1 MTGVTDVSGITELN
15 GIAEMSHDTV
25 SAHLYQL
32 FDGWGALSPEHARL
46 RERVLGSFQ
55 ALVNSRKVCTDLASE
70 KMCQDFID
78 THISEDP
85 CTLDAYT
92 DFLTDTVVTHSINMS
107 SPRCL
112 GHMTAMSP
120 SFIRVLSELVVCMNQ
135 NLVKCDASKVV
146 TLIERQILA
155 TLHRLVFQ
163 KQEDFYRQCLSHND
177 DTLGI
182 MTSGGTLAN
191 LTALWCARNAVFSPQ
206 QDFKGVEEDG
216 ISAAL
221 EYYQYQKAVVIGSE
235 LMHYSI
241 DKAAAVLGLGARSM
255 IKVPVDNNNQMN
267 IDALEA
273 VVEQCK
279 SMRWRIIAV
288 VGVAGT
294 TDCGSVDPLN
304 HIAEIAAREKVHFHV
319 DAAWGGPL
327 LLSSRHRSKLDGIHR
342 ADSVTIDGHKQLY
355 LPIGAGMLLLR
366 DPKAAKV
373 LERQAHYILQEDSA
387 DLGKY
392 SIEGSRTATALFV
405 HAALNLIGRKC
416 YERMLDDNI
425 RKAAIMANLIEDS
438 DEFELLMQPETNIV
452 LYRYVPLGGHRM
464 GSREDWWL
472 TAEYLNKLN
481 QSIQSAQYKRGRT
494 FVSRTTLMH
503 LPRYPGQ
510 SVLALRAVITN
521 PLTIIDDMKAVLED
535 QMEFGRAIVEQ
546 TECGCNA

>member
-1 MTGVTDVSGITELN
+1 MTGVTDVG
-15 GIAEMSHDTV
+15 GIAELTRKARISSDTV
-25 SAHLYQL
+25 GAHLYQL
-32 FDGWGALSPEHARL
+32 FDGWGVLSPEHARL

-55 ALVNSRKVCTDLASE
+55 ELVNSHRVCTDLGAD
-70 KMCQDFID
+70 KMCQEFID
-78 THISEDP
+78 THISEEP

-155 TLHRLVFQ
+155 TLHRLIFQ
-163 KQEDFYRQCLSHND
+163 KQEDFYRECLSHND
-177 DTLGI
+177 NTLGI

-191 LTALWCARNAVFSPQ
+191 LTALWCARNTVFSPQ
-206 QDFKGVEEDG
+206 EGFEGVEEEG
-216 ISAAL
+216 MSTAL
-221 EYYQYQKAVVIGSE
+221 NYYQYQKAVVVGSE

-241 DKAAAVLGLGARSM
+241 DKAAAVLGLGARST
-255 IKVPVDNNNQMN
+255 IKVPVNDDNQMD
-267 IDALEA
+267 IKALEA

-279 SMRWRIIAV
+279 ARRWRIIAV

-304 HIAEIAAREKVHFHV
+304 RIGEIAVRENIHFHV

-327 LLSSRHRSKLDGIHR
+327 LLSSRHRSKLDGIQL

-355 LPIGAGMLLLR
+355 LPIGVGMLLLR
-366 DPKAAKV
+366 DPKSAKV
-373 LERQAHYILQEDSA
+373 LERQAHYMLQEDSA

-416 YERMLDDNI
+416 YERMLDESI
-425 RKAAIMANLIEDS
+425 SKATLMANLIEGS
-438 DEFELLMQPETNIV
+438 NEFELLTRPETNIV
-452 LYRYVPLGGHRM
+452 LYRYVPLDGRHISNGE
-464 GSREDWWL
+464 GWELSVD
-472 TAEYLNKLN
+472 YLNKLN
-481 QSIQSAQYKRGRT
+481 QSIQSAQYRHGRT

-521 PLTIIDDMKAVLED
+521 PLTTVDDMKAVLDD
-535 QMEFGRAIVEQ
+535 QVEFGRAIVAE
-546 TECGCNA
+546 TECG